1 MLLLAPPVALAAPEA
16 PALRAPVPFRVLED
30 PTGTAPLQAIVSAPD
45 FVAVEGPG
53 ANLGLSDSAWWL
65 RFTLPATPDAE
76 GRILTASWALIDE
89 ATLYVPRGD
98 GSYTRIEGGRATPP
112 TERSVVYRQP
122 AFRLPRDIPSGE
134 PVFLRVRGKGT
145 MLVPLEIF
153 SREGFEE
160 KRRGENIVLGAFF
173 GVLALMT
180 VFGGTAYAFL
190 REPMFLSYAVMVAG
204 FALWQAST
212 EGLLSTY
219 VWPTATGWFV
229 RALPLFGLLFGTGA
243 VLFTRAYLQVAERL
257 PALDRCM
264 FPAGPIAVAGLV
276 LWAIVRPGPLLV
288 MGVVIVTILGATWA
302 LTGSILSFRQGYRP
316 ANYLMLS
323 WSVGCVA
330 AIAQAL
336 RAVGWVESNP
346 FSDFG
351 LQAAVVFTFVSM
363 SLGMVD
369 RMVGMREDLEQSVD
383 DIRRLEREDA
393 AKRTFLATASHDLR
407 QPLHAVG
414 LLLGALRARLTD
426 AESIDLVEKI
436 QSATTEMADMFNALL
451 DISRLDAGLVEAR
464 PAEVPLGPL
473 LDRLRDE
480 FAVQARNQGIELH
493 VEDSREIVRSDP
505 VLLGRILRNLLT
517 NALRYTDAG
526 TIRVSARPIDDEV
539 ALAVSD
545 TGRGIP
551 EDARDEIFEPFR
563 RLAPGAEA
571 SEALG
576 LGLAIVHRLT
586 RLLGHS
592 ISLESNPDRGTTFRL
607 RVARASRAPV
617 AWRASP
623 GSEAASEAA
632 TEPGRGRR
640 EVLVLDDD
648 PAVREG
654 MRAQLESWGHRVS
667 LAATSAEALASVAET
682 RPDVVFVDYQLGDGT
697 TGIDAIDQIRRTIGA
712 DVPSFVVSG
721 DTSASVADAIRAR
734 GLLLLTK
741 PVQPSRLRLAL
752 AHADRQTG

>member
-1 MLLLAPPVALAAPEA
+1 MGAVLLLAPPVAMAAA
-16 PALRAPVPFRVLED
+16 AHRAPVPFQVLED
-30 PTGTAPLQAIVSAPD
+30 PTGTATLEAIVSAPD

-53 ANLGLSDSAWWL
+53 ANLGLSDSAWWI
-65 RFTLPATPDAE
+65 RFRLPAPPDE
-76 GRILTASWALIDE
+76 TDGRILTTSWALIDE

-98 GSYTRIEGGRATPP
+98 GSYAKIEGGRAAPP
-112 TERSVVYRQP
+112 AERSVVYRQP
-122 AFRLPRDIPSGE
+122 AFRLPRDMPSGE
-134 PVFLRVRGKGT
+134 SIFLRVRGKGT
-145 MLVPLEIF
+145 MLVPLEVF

-160 KRRGENIVLGAFF
+160 KRRAENLVLGAFF

-180 VFGGTAYAFL
+180 IFGALAYAFL

-219 VWPTATGWFV
+219 VWPGATWWFV
-229 RALPLFGLLFGTGA
+229 RALTLFGLLFGTGA
-243 VLFTRAYLQVAERL
+243 VLFTRTYLQVADRL
-257 PALDRCM
+257 PSLDRCM

-276 LWAIVRPGPLLV
+276 VWAIVRPGPLLV
-288 MGVVIVTILGATWA
+288 VGVVIVTILGATWA
-302 LTGSILSFRQGYRP
+302 LAGSILSFRRGYRP

-330 AIAQAL
+330 AMAQAL

-369 RMVGMREDLEQSVD
+369 RMVGMRTDLEQSVD

-451 DISRLDAGLVEAR
+451 DISRLDAGLVEAS
-464 PAEVPLGPL
+464 PADVPLGPL

-480 FAVQARNQGIELH
+480 FAVQAKNRGIELQ
-493 VEDSREIVRSDP
+493 VEDSGEIVRSDP
-505 VLLGRILRNLLT
+505 ILLGRILRNLLT

-526 TIRVSARPIDDEV
+526 TIRVSTRRIDDEV

-551 EDARDEIFEPFR
+551 EEARDEIFEPFR
-563 RLAPGAEA
+563 RLAPGTEA

-576 LGLAIVHRLT
+576 LGLSIVHRLT
-586 RLLGHS
+586 HLLGHS
-592 ISLESNPDRGTTFRL
+592 IALESNAGGGTTFRL
-607 RVARASRAPV
+607 RLARASSERV
-617 AWRASP
+617 ASP
-623 GSEAASEAA
+623 RMAAASEAA
-632 TEPGRGRR
+632 SSRR

-648 PAVREG
+648 PVVREG

-667 LAATSAEALASVAET
+667 LAATSAEALASVATT
-682 RPDVVFVDYQLGDGT
+682 RPDVVFADYQLADGT
-697 TGIDAIDQIRRTIGA
+697 NGIDAIDRIRAAMGA

-721 DTSASVADAIRAR
+721 DTSAAVADAIRAR

-741 PVQPSRLRLAL
+741 PVQPSRLRMAL